1 MLNNFKIIIANQ
13 FSTLYYFYT
22 ILKSKLLIVFFLS
35 IFGGILDSLGLAMF
49 LPLLQLADGGSN
61 TDLGNLNFIIEFLN
75 VIGIELTIFKA
86 LVILVLIFLLKG
98 IIIYFSDIYKL
109 VTQQILTK
117 QARMNIINELPYYPY
132 NEYVKTDLG
141 QFQNI
146 FIGEMNRLLNTYINY
161 VAMIQGGI
169 LIVIYMVF
177 SFVVDWKFALL
188 VVIGGIFS
196 NLIFIKINKLTKQR
210 SVNISNVNNKFAGT
224 LLQYITYFKYL
235 KATGKILSYRNKVEN
250 SINEIQYEVYQVSLL
265 TNKVTAF
272 REPLMIVIV
281 AIVIGIQVY
290 FIGSPMSAII
300 VSLLFFYRALMGI
313 VNVQSNYNF
322 TLSNEG
328 AIKNINE
335 FYQKMIKVHEVNG
348 SIPLK
353 TFVHKI
359 ELKEVGFK
367 YEDQAILQNI
377 NVEIIKNHS
386 IALVGESGSGKTT
399 LANLI
404 INLLKPT
411 SGNVFVDGINY
422 NDLGAFELQHKIGYI
437 TQEPT
442 IFNDTIFNNV
452 TFWAEKNE
460 ENLKRFYKILDQ
472 SLLTGFINSL
482 ENKENTILGNN
493 GVNLSGGQRQ
503 RISIARELYK
513 KVDIL
518 VLDEATS
525 ALDSETEK
533 QIQYNIEQLQ
543 GKVTMIIIAHRLSTI
558 KNVDRIYLLEKG
570 EINNSGN
577 FIELKQNSETFKRM
591 IDLQN
596 L

>member
-1 MLNNFKIIIANQ
+1 MLNNIKSLLAKQ

-169 LIVIYMVF
+169 LIIIYMIF

-235 KATGKILSYRNKVEN
+235 KATGKILFYRNKVED
-250 SINEIQYEVYQVSLL
+250 SINEIQHEVYQVSLL

-328 AIKNINE
+328 AIKNINK
-335 FYQKMIKVHEVNG
+335 FYQDMVKVHEVNG
-348 SIPLK
+348 SIALK
-353 TFVHKI
+353 SFGYKI

-367 YEDQAILQNI
+367 YEDHTILEGI

-411 SGNVFVDGINY
+411 SGNIFVDNINY
-422 NDLGAFELQHKIGYI
+422 KDLGTFELQHKIGYI

-503 RISIARELYK
+503 RISIARELFK
-513 KVDIL
+513 EVDIL

-570 EINNSGN
+570 EINHSGN
-577 FIELKQNSETFKRM
+577 FLELKQNSETFKRM